1 MKKIFLLFLIFTTIS
16 VSSQTLLTEANDF
29 HAKTLEG
36 ETILLYPL
44 LDNDS
49 MIVVIDFFSTSCG
62 PCQDYADDFQRSYV
76 NFGSNQG
83 NVFFMGL
90 NYGSDNAEVHEF
102 DSIFGLTLP
111 TVSGTQGGGD
121 IVYADYQIQAYPT
134 VIVIKPDHTIDN
146 QKVWLPTTENIDEAV
161 IAAGG
166 ILLGENEEMENITD
180 VKIFPVPAFNN
191 ATITLNLESADN
203 IEIQLFNI
211 SGQMLFS
218 QKAQQF
224 NAGLNSINLDVSD
237 YKNGIYFVRLVSENA
252 KVYSAKLIIGA

>member
-1 MKKIFLLFLIFTTIS
+1 MKNIFLLFLIFTTIS

-36 ETILLYPL
+36 QTIKLFPL

-62 PCQDYADDFQRSYV
+62 PCQDYADDFQRSYI

-83 NVFFMGL
+83 NVFFVGI
-90 NYGSDNAEVHEF
+90 NYGRNNEQVHEF
-102 DSIFGLTLP
+102 DSIFGITLP

-121 IVYADYQIQAYPT
+121 IVYADYQIQSYPT
-134 VIVIKPDHTIDN
+134 VIVIKPDHTISN

-180 VKIFPVPAFNN
+180 VKIFPIPAFNK
-191 ATITLNLESADN
+191 ATINLNLESADN
-203 IEIQLFNI
+203 IAIQLLNV
-211 SGQMLFS
+211 SGRMVFS
-218 QKAQQF
+218 QTAQQF
-224 NAGLNSINLDVSD
+224 NAGLNNINLDVSN
-237 YKNGIYFVRLVSENA
+237 YPKGIYFVRLVSENG
-252 KVYSAKLIIGA
+252 KVYSSKLIIGA